1 MTFALDTLQ
10 TAADL
15 EAAGIPASH
24 AKAIVSAIARADEQ
38 SATKADLG
46 NVESKLEAKIDAAK
60 AELEAKI
67 DALEAKIDA
76 AKAELE
82 AKIDA
87 AKAELEA
94 KIDAAVGGAV
104 NRMLIALV
112 ATAGLLFTAIK
123 LFV

>member
-67 DALEAKIDA
+67 DA
-76 AKAELE
+76 AKAV
-82 AKIDA
+82 
-87 AKAELEA
+87 LEA

>member
-10 TAADL
+10 AAADL

-24 AKAIVSAIARADEQ
+24 AKAIVGAIARADEQ

-46 NVESKLEAKIDAAK
+46 NVETK
-60 AELEAKI
+60 LEAKI
-67 DALEAKIDA
+67 DALEAKIA
-76 AKAELE
+76 
-82 AKIDA
+82 A

>member
-1 MTFALDTLQ
+1 M
-10 TAADL
+10 

-24 AKAIVSAIARADEQ
+24 AKAIVGAIARARPRIEQ

-46 NVESKLEAKIDAAK
+46 NVETKLEAKIDA
-60 AELEAKI
+60 LG
-67 DALEAKIDA
+67 
-76 AKAELE
+76 

>member
-24 AKAIVSAIARADEQ
+24 AKAIVGAIARARPRIDQ

-67 DALEAKIDA
+67 DAT
-76 AKAELE
+76 KAV
-82 AKIDA
+82 
-87 AKAELEA
+87 LEA

-104 NRMLIALV
+104 NRMLVALV

>member
-24 AKAIVSAIARADEQ
+24 AKAIVSAIARADER

-46 NVESKLEAKIDAAK
+46 NVEAKLES
-60 AELEAKI
+60 KI

-76 AKAELE
+76 AKAV
-82 AKIDA
+82 
-87 AKAELEA
+87 LEA

-104 NRMLIALV
+104 NRMLVALV

>member
-24 AKAIVSAIARADEQ
+24 AKAIVGAIARADEQ

-67 DALEAKIDA
+67 DA

-87 AKAELEA
+87 TKAVLEA

>member
-46 NVESKLEAKIDAAK
+46 NVETK
-60 AELEAKI
+60 LEAKI

-76 AKAELE
+76 AKAELG

-87 AKAELEA
+87 TKAELEA

-104 NRMLIALV
+104 NRMLVALV

>member
-1 MTFALDTLQ
+1 MTSALDTLQ

-24 AKAIVSAIARADEQ
+24 AKAIVGAIARADDQ

-46 NVESKLEAKIDAAK
+46 NVEAKLGAKIDAT
-60 AELEAKI
+60 
-67 DALEAKIDA
+67 
-76 AKAELE
+76 
-82 AKIDA
+82 
-87 AKAELEA
+87 KAELEA

-104 NRMLIALV
+104 NRMLVALV

>member
-1 MTFALDTLQ
+1 M
-10 TAADL
+10 
-15 EAAGIPASH
+15 
-24 AKAIVSAIARADEQ
+24 DEQ

-67 DALEAKIDA
+67 DAT
-76 AKAELE
+76 KAV
-82 AKIDA
+82 
-87 AKAELEA
+87 LEA

-104 NRMLIALV
+104 NRMLVALV

>member
-1 MTFALDTLQ
+1 MTSALDTLQ

-67 DALEAKIDA
+67 DAT
-76 AKAELE
+76 KAV
-82 AKIDA
+82 
-87 AKAELEA
+87 LEA

>member
-24 AKAIVSAIARADEQ
+24 AKAIVGAIARARADEQ

-46 NVESKLEAKIDAAK
+46 NVETKLEAKIDA
-60 AELEAKI
+60 LG
-67 DALEAKIDA
+67 
-76 AKAELE
+76 

>member
-46 NVESKLEAKIDAAK
+46 NVETK
-60 AELEAKI
+60 LEAKI

-87 AKAELEA
+87 TKAVLEA

>member
-24 AKAIVSAIARADEQ
+24 AKAIVSAIARADDQ

-46 NVESKLEAKIDAAK
+46 NVETKLEAKIDAAK

-76 AKAELE
+76 TKAV
-82 AKIDA
+82 
-87 AKAELEA
+87 LEA

-104 NRMLIALV
+104 NRMLVALV